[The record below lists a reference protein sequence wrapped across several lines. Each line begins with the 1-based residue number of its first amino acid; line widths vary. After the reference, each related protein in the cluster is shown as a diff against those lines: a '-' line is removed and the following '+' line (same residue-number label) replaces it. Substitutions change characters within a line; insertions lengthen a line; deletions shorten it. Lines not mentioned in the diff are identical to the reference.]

1 MSANLESELELEEE
15 GEFKR
20 YSDVVERIAS
30 KTIPGRDNSAIV
42 DSLEEAS
49 GVVDSVLGD
58 LNNWVEIVDVR
69 VFRGNVIGIPMKY
82 RWTIKRWSS
91 SDMDKWLLDNGWD
104 KLAHLKADSKEH
116 KDNEM
121 EARYYKKVNGWDV
134 FVNIYVEFTND
145 VFKALE
151 ENGSK
156 ITSPRDEQSDSTED
170 HLEALKRMRRSQ

>member
-1 MSANLESELELEEE
+1 MSANLEKELELEEE
-15 GEFKR
+15 EEFKR

-42 DSLEEAS
+42 NSLGDAS
-49 GVVDSVLGD
+49 GVVDSVLED

-69 VFRGNVIGIPMKY
+69 VFRGNVIGIPMRY

-121 EARYYKKVNGWDV
+121 EARYYKEIDGWDV

-151 ENGSK
+151 ENSNKVTGLGDGK
-156 ITSPRDEQSDSTED
+156 QDKTED